1 MTFPIEIRVGDI
13 HLSLHPVFEMLAFA
27 IGFRYFTYLRARSTD
42 YMSDDTRVKIIIG
55 AIFGAFI
62 GSRMLGALED
72 PYAFVHSAHKLLYFY
87 SSKTI
92 VGGLLGGLW
101 GVEIAKLIIGE
112 KRSSGDLFTFP
123 IILAMIIG
131 RIGCFTS
138 GITEPTYGVE
148 TTSMLGMNLGDGL
161 MRHPIA
167 LYEIAFLLILWLVLY
182 LINGYNSAL
191 QSGDI
196 FKLFMI
202 FYLIFRFAIDFIKPV
217 HLSLGI
223 LSSIQLAC
231 VIGILYYIQTI
242 IRLMLW
248 VLRPHTDPRGES
260 FKP

>member
-13 HLSLHPVFEMLAFA
+13 HLSLHPVFEMLAFTV
-27 IGFRYFTYLRARSTD
+27 GFRYFTYLRARSTD

-62 GSRMLGALED
+62 GSRILGALED
-72 PYAFVHSAHKLLYFY
+72 PYALAHSAHRLLYLY

-112 KRSSGDLFTFP
+112 KRSSGDLFTSP

-161 MRHPIA
+161 MRHPVA
-167 LYEIAFLLILWLVLY
+167 LYEIAFLLLLWLVLY
-182 LINGYNSAL
+182 LISSHHSGL

-202 FYLIFRFAIDFIKPV
+202 FYLTFRFAIDFIKPAPHSV
-217 HLSLGI
+217 GI
-223 LSSIQLAC
+223 LSSIQVAC
-231 VIGILYYIQTI
+231 VTGVLYYTRTI
-242 IRLMLW
+242 IRLTRSML
-248 VLRPHTDPRGES
+248 LPISDQRGKS
-260 FKP
+260 Y